1 MKINR
6 QKKWIGIL
14 LCLVLTVILCAC
26 GQDTE
31 NSAQSGEASES
42 VAAKEITPSEQTTET
57 KTAKTEKTSRE
68 KKAKATSEA
77 TESKAAE
84 KEETE
89 QTASKKTETKT
100 KKTDTAKK
108 TDKKTAKASEKK
120 KDKKKKSS
128 KAVKPSGH
136 VLAVKSGGK
145 EVYFTAN
152 QLSGMGTGTYK
163 YSYRNKESAQRQ
175 FLSATGVSFS
185 RVLSK
190 SGFSG
195 STARFRSKDG
205 YTKEFS
211 VSDLKAS
218 KKAFLKKTGSSAKS
232 VPAIITT
239 TGADAFRLC
248 FGQSAEDTD
257 ENGDYNAQY
266 WVKNI
271 DYIEI
276 L

>member
-68 KKAKATSEA
+68 KKAKT
-77 TESKAAE
+77 TSKAPE
-84 KEETE
+84 QEETE

-120 KDKKKKSS
+120 KDRKKKSS

-136 VLAVKSGGK
+136 VLTVKSGDK

-205 YTKEFS
+205 YTKELS